1 MNIPSTRLRFSKQ
14 EWLKRSLATSL
25 SENDGA
31 DVRVVEESQTPC
43 VQRGDGLRIIILGAG
58 AAGNC
63 GV

>member
-14 EWLKRSLATSL
+14 EWLKRSLATSI

-31 DVRVVEESQTPC
+31 DVRVVEKSQTPC